1 MSAGVFGLFG
11 GKKWWIQVLIP
22 SSRIGAEIFG
32 KLHSD
37 SDS

>member
-1 MSAGVFGLFG
+1 MSAGALELFG

-32 KLHSD
+32 KLHLDND
-37 SDS
+37 S